1 MLYMVDT
8 RTLLGE
14 MAKNGISQVKLAKIL
29 NIAPKTLYNKMKTGN
44 FGVDEALTISET
56 LNLENPLAIFFAKK

>member
-1 MLYMVDT
+1 MVDT

-44 FGVDEALTISET
+44 FGVDEAFVISET
-56 LNLENPLAIFFAKK
+56 LHLENPLAIFFAKE